1 MEKKETINM
10 SKLTLNRITELK
22 NEMYTME
29 KFFVNDTDYIEYYV
43 KFPKTIVDEAVEDAL
58 KITNQAKEDG
68 KILINNDLELKIF
81 MNFMIIKHFT
91 NLKEQL
97 DGLDYQTHVAVMSE
111 MIDNRLYAMIIQNF
125 DKDEV
130 QMVHDLVS
138 NLLTVMQEA
147 QKQVEIEN
155 KKAKK

>member
-1 MEKKETINM
+1 M
-10 SKLTLNRITELK
+10 SQLTLNRITELK

-29 KFFVNDTDYIEYYV
+29 KFFVNETDYIEFYP

-58 KITNQAKEDG
+58 KITNEAKQDG
-68 KILINNDLELKIF
+68 KLLINNDLELKIF

-111 MIDNRLYAMIIQNF
+111 MIDNRLYASIIQNF
-125 DKDEV
+125 DKEEV
-130 QMVHDLVS
+130 EMVHELVS

-147 QKQVEIEN
+147 EKQVELEN